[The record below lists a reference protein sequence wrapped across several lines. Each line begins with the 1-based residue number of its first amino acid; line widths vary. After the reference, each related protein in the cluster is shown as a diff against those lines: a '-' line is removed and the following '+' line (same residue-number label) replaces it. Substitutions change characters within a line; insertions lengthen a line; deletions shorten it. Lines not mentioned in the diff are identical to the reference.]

1 MDSDLPVFFI
11 FGFVILVIVIFK
23 FSKPEYPNC
32 KKRNSIE
39 VDRYQ
44 SIKRVIDVT
53 KK

>member
-1 MDSDLPVFFI
+1 MDSGLLVFFL
-11 FGFVILVIVIFK
+11 GFVILVIVIFK
-23 FSKPEYPNC
+23 FSKPEYSNC